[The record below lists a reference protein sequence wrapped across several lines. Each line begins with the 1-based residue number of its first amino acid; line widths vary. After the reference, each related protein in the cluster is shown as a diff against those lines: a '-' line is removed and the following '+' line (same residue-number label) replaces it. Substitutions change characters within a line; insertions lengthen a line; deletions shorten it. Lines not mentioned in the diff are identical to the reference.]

1 MTRRERRIL
10 FVALVCQAVG
20 VGVTVGSFTLFVE
33 PLEQAF
39 AAPRAQVS
47 LGNSLLIVALA
58 LAGTSVGSFLDRG
71 YARRVMFLGGMMM
84 GAALLLAASATHLWM
99 LALAALLAG
108 IAIPMLG
115 PLAGMSLV
123 SRAIARAD
131 RGRAMGIVSMGTP
144 LGSGLFAAIVG
155 WAISQW
161 GWRGAYG
168 LLAALTLAIVLP
180 LVGLLI
186 PSRLESSD
194 AEGEAAPA
202 LELGEIARMP
212 AFWLTAIV
220 FALVMGFS
228 TGWASQ
234 LAPFLT
240 RVGLDEAEVAGLIA
254 LQFWMG
260 IPGSL
265 LCGAL
270 ADRVGLHTLFLVAI
284 LFQAVAFACYALGV
298 SVVGLAVLAVGF
310 GFSIGGMIPLFSLI
324 LGRHV
329 GADALGRGMGL
340 ANLLLLPCTVGSIT
354 FASLVYDRSGAY
366 TTALVV
372 FSIGS
377 LVAALCLLASAR
389 MERPGGS
396 D

>member
-39 AAPRAQVS
+39 EAPRAQVS
-47 LGNSLLIVALA
+47 FGNSLLVVALA

-71 YARRVMFLGGMMM
+71 YARRVMFLGGILM
-84 GAALLLAASATHLWM
+84 GGALVLAASATHLWM

-108 IAIPMLG
+108 IAIPTLG

-123 SRAIARAD
+123 SRAIAKAD

-168 LLAALTLAIVLP
+168 LLAVLTLAIVLP

-186 PSRLESSD
+186 PSRLESTD
-194 AEGEAAPA
+194 AEGRAEPA

-240 RVGLDEAEVAGLIA
+240 RAGLGEAEVAGLIA

-265 LCGAL
+265 LFGAL
-270 ADRVGLHTLFLVAI
+270 ADRVGLHALFLLAI
-284 LFQAVAFACYALGV
+284 LFQAVAFACYASGV
-298 SVVGLAVLAVGF
+298 SIVGLAVLAVGF

-324 LGRHV
+324 LGRQV
-329 GADALGRGMGL
+329 GADALGRAMGL
-340 ANLLLLPCTVGSIT
+340 SNLLLLPSTVGSIT

-366 TTALVV
+366 TTALIV

-377 LVAALCLLASAR
+377 LVAAVCLLVLAR
-389 MERPGGS
+389 VEQPVGAG
-396 D
+396 